1 MVEWPRLRCPVVAI
15 LRGIKPDEIEPIAG
29 ALIDEGIEAIEVP
42 LNSPEPLVSIRRLAG
57 RHGER
62 VLVGGGTMLSI
73 DDVNGVHAAGG
84 RLMVSPNTDAAVIRR
99 GVELGMVTMPG
110 VFTPTDAFHALA
122 ASASALKF
130 FPAGTL
136 GPGGIA
142 AIKAVLPANVVI
154 GAVGGIGPENMAEF
168 AKVGVSAF
176 GLGTALYRPGDDAH
190 TVAAK
195 ARAVVVALKAASLP

>member
-15 LRGIKPDEIEPIAG
+15 LRGIKPHEIEPIAA

-42 LNSPEPLVSIRRLAG
+42 LNSPQPLESIRRLAG

-84 RLMVSPNTDAAVIRR
+84 RLMVSPNTDPAVIRR

-110 VFTPTDAFHALA
+110 VFTPTDAFRALA

-130 FPAGTL
+130 FPAGAL

-142 AIKAVLPANVVI
+142 AIRAVLPANVVV
-154 GAVGGIGPENMAEF
+154 GAVGGIGPGNMADF

-195 ARAVVVALKAASLP
+195 ARAVMLALKVVSLQ

>member
-42 LNSPEPLVSIRRLAG
+42 LNSPQPLESIRRLAG

-62 VLVGGGTMLSI
+62 ALVGGGTMLSI

-84 RLMVSPNTDAAVIRR
+84 RLMVSPNTDPAVIRR

-122 ASASALKF
+122 ASASAL
-130 FPAGTL
+130 
-136 GPGGIA
+136 
-142 AIKAVLPANVVI
+142 
-154 GAVGGIGPENMAEF
+154 
-168 AKVGVSAF
+168 
-176 GLGTALYRPGDDAH
+176 
-190 TVAAK
+190 
-195 ARAVVVALKAASLP
+195 

>member
-110 VFTPTDAFHALA
+110 VFTPTDAFLALA

-130 FPAGTL
+130 FPAGNL

-176 GLGTALYRPGDDAH
+176 GLGTALYLPGDDADA
-190 TVAAK
+190 VAGK
-195 ARAVVVALKAASLP
+195 ARAIMLALKAASLP

>member
-1 MVEWPRLRCPVVAI
+1 
-15 LRGIKPDEIEPIAG
+15 
-29 ALIDEGIEAIEVP
+29 
-42 LNSPEPLVSIRRLAG
+42 
-57 RHGER
+57 
-62 VLVGGGTMLSI
+62 
-73 DDVNGVHAAGG
+73 
-84 RLMVSPNTDAAVIRR
+84 MVSPNTDAAVIRR

-110 VFTPTDAFHALA
+110 VFTPTDAFLALA

-130 FPAGTL
+130 FPAGNL

-176 GLGTALYRPGDDAH
+176 GLGTALYLPGDDADA
-190 TVAAK
+190 VAGK
-195 ARAVVVALKAASLP
+195 ARAIMLALKAASLP

>member
-42 LNSPEPLVSIRRLAG
+42 LNSPEPLESIRRLAG

-84 RLMVSPNTDAAVIRR
+84 RLMVSPNTDSAVIRR

-110 VFTPTDAFHALA
+110 VFTPTDAFRALG

-130 FPAGTL
+130 FPAGAL

-142 AIKAVLPANVVI
+142 AIKAVLPANVVV
-154 GAVGGIGPENMAEF
+154 GAVGGIGPENMADF

-176 GLGTALYRPGDDAH
+176 GLGTALYRPGDDADA
-190 TVAAK
+190 VAGK
-195 ARAVVVALKAASLP
+195 ARAVMLALKAVSL